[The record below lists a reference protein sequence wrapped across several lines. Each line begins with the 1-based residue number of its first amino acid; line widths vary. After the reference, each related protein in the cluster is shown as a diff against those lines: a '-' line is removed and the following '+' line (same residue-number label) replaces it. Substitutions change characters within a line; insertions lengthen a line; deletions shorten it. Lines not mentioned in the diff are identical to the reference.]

1 MSAERWAYRLAWALD
16 FLALIALAGSGE
28 VDPRFFAWILLA
40 LLVSRVPVIKITE
53 KILFFFLVLGAFISI
68 FVWIKLHQPP
78 ILVAA
83 YFAPIVHAAL
93 WFAPKTPRY
102 RAWRL
107 GLGFVELIIAS
118 ALTVEIYLPVI
129 IFIFVVIA
137 AVKISCEFL
146 DEKLRTIDLDSTSRR
161 LPAHYIRSSLKTS
174 FLIFL
179 TSMII
184 FPILPRVKTDGYSG
198 SGSASIGYTE
208 DVSLTEDVPFSASQ
222 VSNVVLWFYPKD
234 GADLSGWIHR
244 DLIRMKVL
252 SGFNGTH
259 WSSDRRSRRSSP
271 FVPSPTFRKRFI
283 TIDAVRDS
291 LGSFIL
297 PLPYGAE
304 NVRLSSAEASDRF
317 QRQTSGEWID
327 TFASNDRLLFTFDLY
342 AYGAPPELSRL
353 NDPPEPVH
361 LSVPENLRD
370 ERMQKLVHRIFD
382 GAKSER
388 EKVDRLRLFFI
399 NEKFQA
405 SVMGM
410 VNEAYRSNPIA
421 ARMHPLERFLLLS
434 KEGHCEWFASA
445 SAILLRLAGVPTRL
459 ATGFRVSQKVD
470 QTSLR
475 IMSSDAHAW
484 VEVWLPDSG
493 WVPYDPTPRLILIP
507 SLLSFMRGQYDNLSG
522 YWYRYILTFSNDGS
536 RRLPSL
542 IAKPISMS
550 SEIISR
556 DLHSMRELAALTDY
570 LGVASIGFLIFL
582 VLAGVLVSLL
592 HLRIPQVN
600 FFARPSRG
608 LDGHPDVCRE
618 RLRLER
624 YLKSALKLKSVEE
637 ESVIPSAL
645 LLLSESKWGAS
656 KNALI
661 HWITIYERLRFGRP
675 SDLKSDALIRLRRN
689 LKKTIYETSHTSPV
703 RAP

>member
-1 MSAERWAYRLAWALD
+1 
-16 FLALIALAGSGE
+16 
-28 VDPRFFAWILLA
+28 
-40 LLVSRVPVIKITE
+40 
-53 KILFFFLVLGAFISI
+53 
-68 FVWIKLHQPP
+68 
-78 ILVAA
+78 VAA

-129 IFIFVVIA
+129 IFVFVVIA

-146 DEKLRTIDLDSTSRR
+146 DEKLRNIGADSTSRR
-161 LPAHYIRSSLKTS
+161 LPAHYIRSSLTTS

-184 FPILPRVKTDGYSG
+184 FPILPRVKTDGYPG

-208 DVSLTEDVPFSASQ
+208 DVNLTEDVPISSSQ
-222 VSNVVLWFYPKD
+222 ASNVVLWFYPKD
-234 GADLSGWIHR
+234 GADLSGWIYR

-259 WSSDRRSRRSSP
+259 WSADRRSRRSSN
-271 FVPSPTFRKRFI
+271 FVPSPAFRKRSI

-304 NVRLSSAEASDRF
+304 QVRLSSGEVSDRF

-327 TFASNDRLLFTFDLY
+327 SFASNDRLLFTFDLY
-342 AYGAPPELSRL
+342 AYGAPPELARL
-353 NDPPEPVH
+353 NDPPEATH
-361 LSVPENLRD
+361 LSVPANLRGD
-370 ERMQKLVHRIFD
+370 RMQKLVHKIFD
-382 GAKSER
+382 GAKNER
-388 EKVDRLRLFFI
+388 EKVDRLRWFFI

-405 SVMGM
+405 SVAGM
-410 VNEAYRSNPIA
+410 VNEAYRTNPIA

-459 ATGFRVSQKVD
+459 ATGFRVSQKTD
-470 QTSLR
+470 QSSLR
-475 IMSSDAHAW
+475 IKSSDAHAW

-542 IAKPISMS
+542 IAKPLSMS
-550 SEIISR
+550 SAVISR
-556 DLHSMRELAALTDY
+556 DLHSLRDLAALTDY
-570 LGVASIGFLIFL
+570 LGVASIGFLVLLI
-582 VLAGVLVSLL
+582 LAGVLVSLL
-592 HLRIPQVN
+592 HLRLPQ
-600 FFARPSRG
+600 FSFLARRSRG
-608 LDGHPDVCRE
+608 LSGRPDVLRE
-618 RLRLER
+618 RLRLESF
-624 YLKSALKLKSVEE
+624 LKSALRLKSVEE
-637 ESVIPSAL
+637 GRVIPSAL
-645 LLLSESKWGAS
+645 ILLSESKWNTS

-675 SDLKSDALIRLRRN
+675 SDLKSDALTRLRKH
-689 LKKTIYETSHTSPV
+689 LQKTIHEASNASAVRSP
-703 RAP
+703 